1 MIKWYKWIRI
11 SAYIAGI
18 GGLLLFLWSKNERN
32 VSLSE
37 QLHTFGA
44 GGVAL
49 SFTLLFVSY
58 VLYTLIRIARKR

>member
-1 MIKWYKWIRI
+1 MIKWYRWIRI

-18 GGLLLFLWSKNERN
+18 GGLLLFLWGKNESGVRAD
-32 VSLSE
+32 

-49 SFTLLFVSY
+49 SFALLFVSY
-58 VLYTLIRIARKR
+58 VLYTLIRMARKR